1 MISCHP
7 EFKTIKIVQDLAD
20 GLPAVRGNDRL
31 LGQMLLNLAL
41 NACDAMAG
49 SGGTLTITTALDPG
63 HNADRIRLAVADTGH
78 GIAPEHQGK
87 VFDPFF
93 TTRDKGTGLGL
104 SNVHRIVEV
113 MEGSIT
119 VASEPGQGTTFTIHF
134 PVAAP

>member
-1 MISCHP
+1 M
-7 EFKTIKIVQDLAD
+7 
-20 GLPAVRGNDRL
+20 
-31 LGQMLLNLAL
+31 
-41 NACDAMAG
+41 
-49 SGGTLTITTALDPG
+49 
-63 HNADRIRLAVADTGH
+63 ADTGH

-119 VASEPGQGTTFTIHF
+119 VASEPGRGTTFTIHF
-134 PVAAP
+134 PVAAQ